1 MRIVLSGSSKVKESV
16 FEIAKKLENMGHEVI
31 VPKEFYVHMEKKE
44 HSMLHFNEI
53 CKKETD
59 ILLAVNVTKNGI
71 ENYIGPNTFAEIAMG
86 FYKQKKVYVLN
97 DLYEPYLDELK
108 GWGVIPLKGQL
119 DKIGKQKIILTKT
132 LKGTTIIVLGK
143 IFKRGDGFAKNI

>member
-1 MRIVLSGSSKVKESV
+1 MRIVLSGSSKVKEKV
-16 FEIAKKLENMGHEVI
+16 FEIAKILEEKGYEVV
-31 VPKEFYVHMEKKE
+31 VPKEFYVHMEKRE
-44 HSMLHFNEI
+44 HSMRHFDEI

-59 ILLAVNVTKNGI
+59 ILLAVNETKNGI
-71 ENYIGPNTFAEIAMG
+71 KNYIGPNTFAEIAMA

-119 DKIGKQKIILTKT
+119 DKIGK
-132 LKGTTIIVLGK
+132 
-143 IFKRGDGFAKNI
+143 